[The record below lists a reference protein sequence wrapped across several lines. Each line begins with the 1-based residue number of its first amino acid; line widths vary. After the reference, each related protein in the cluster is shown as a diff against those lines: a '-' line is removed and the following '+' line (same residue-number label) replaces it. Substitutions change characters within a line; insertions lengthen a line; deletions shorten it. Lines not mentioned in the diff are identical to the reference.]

1 MKNNITNDI
10 NDNKIL
16 NVRSIEINDLPT
28 NNDHACNKKY
38 VDDEVLT
45 KTDSTILKNNQH
57 NDMNNYTITN
67 VNNIQINN
75 TPTQN
80 DQVTNKKYMDDK
92 IDNTSVVRL
101 NDDSNNIYLQVR
113 VLNTAYNLQLFSKAQ
128 IIDTTVIQSPNTGG
142 YALQNWLIKCSDKNG
157 SGKITNFIKTTKT
170 NSPTGDAGATTLPP
184 ISNSFLYIEP
194 SGNNEGL
201 NVYCSFERTD
211 LIHISNITFYYNIT
225 HTGLHKMGRF
235 RIQFLRTGAW
245 EDFYTMEKNTNFSEL
260 STDWTLLILDVT
272 KDNYGIKLYYDQIET
287 EHGDMCFSNIMITHS
302 IF

>member
-184 ISNSFLYIEP
+184 ISNSFLYIET
-194 SGNNEGL
+194 SGNNAGL
-201 NVYCSFERTD
+201 NVYCSVERNDIT
-211 LIHISNITFYYNIT
+211 HISNITFYYN
-225 HTGLHKMGRF
+225 RF
-235 RIQFLRTGAW
+235 ATANAVCMKWDDLEF
-245 EDFYTMEKNTNFSEL
+245 
-260 STDWTLLILDVT
+260 
-272 KDNYGIKLYYDQIET
+272 NY
-287 EHGDMCFSNIMITHS
+287 
-302 IF
+302 